1 MKRLI
6 ATLLLIVACSSCRP
20 HSQTASPEAAF
31 KPYTSCNLPNGP
43 SVVETAPLEAGVT
56 TRMVQTIKGQVPI
69 RMIDGRRVMFAYPSE
84 DFYANVKVESLP
96 AESWDEERIA
106 LGDNFDYLLASGD
119 DSRNYHLSPQ
129 LNGFSIQGQDR
140 TKREGGVLGFYLLFE
155 NATHTV
161 VTIYFLNQE
170 PPLRFTTME
179 EYAALRDRFLNNYTT
194 CIRKGLRGQ

>member
-1 MKRLI
+1 
-6 ATLLLIVACSSCRP
+6 
-20 HSQTASPEAAF
+20 
-31 KPYTSCNLPNGP
+31 
-43 SVVETAPLEAGVT
+43 
-56 TRMVQTIKGQVPI
+56 
-69 RMIDGRRVMFAYPSE
+69 MIDGRRVMFAYPGE

-96 AESWDEERIA
+96 AESWNEERIA

-119 DSRNYHLSPQ
+119 DSRNYRLSPQ

-170 PPLRFTTME
+170 PPLRFKTME
-179 EYAALRDRFLNNYTT
+179 EYAALRDRFLNSYTT
-194 CIRKGLRGQ
+194 CIRKGLLGQ